1 MTDEIKIWAV
11 DSSSKSVEQ
20 IQPTDWMETEGS
32 LEDVLVKN
40 PDMLMPGLTLV
51 GRQTPTESGYL
62 DLLGVDEDGRLV
74 VFELKRGKLTRD
86 AIAQVIDY
94 CSYLES
100 LTEPELAEMIS
111 KNSGKSGIDTIH
123 EFAAWYEERHGGK
136 ELNSLKPTRMA
147 LVGLGAD
154 EGAQR
159 MVAFLAEREIDLS
172 LLTFHGYDCGGKTI
186 LARQLE
192 GSEIRDAGSRPRT
205 SSAERRRTHVERAGE
220 LGIGDLWQDAV
231 RALSVAS
238 DGYATKSGITFY
250 LPKITLPDNVN
261 VYGSHS
267 VVIDNQRRMIRVTFY
282 PAALHLCWDEF
293 QEENKAIPF
302 QFEKPPNAPITSK
315 VSEQWYCLLDEKNWV
330 THKESI
336 TELAADVHE
345 AWQKKRRD
353 AAI

>member
-1 MTDEIKIWAV
+1 MTVEIKIWAV
-11 DSSSKSVEQ
+11 DNSSRAVEP
-20 IQPTDWMETEGS
+20 IQPTDWKETESS
-32 LEDVLVKN
+32 LEEVLVKN

-74 VFELKRGKLTRD
+74 VFELKRGKLTRE
-86 AIAQVIDY
+86 AIAQAIDY

-100 LTEPELAEMIS
+100 LTEPELTKIIS
-111 KNSGKSGIDTIH
+111 ENSDKDGIDKIH
-123 EFAAWYEERHGGK
+123 DFAAWYEERHGGK
-136 ELNSLKPTRMA
+136 ELTSLKPTRMA

-159 MVAFLAEREIDLS
+159 MVAYLAERDVDIS
-172 LLTFHGYDCGGKTI
+172 LLTFHGYDNEGKTL

-192 GSEIRDAGSRPRT
+192 GSETREAGSKPRT

-220 LGIGDLWQDAV
+220 LGISGLWQDAV

-267 VVIDNQRRMIRVTFY
+267 VVIDHQRRVIRVTFY

-293 QEENKAIPF
+293 QEKKQRIPF
-302 QFEKPPNAPITSK
+302 QSEKPPNAPTTSN
-315 VSEQWYCLLDEKNWV
+315 VSEQWYCLLDEQNWA
-330 THKESI
+330 TYKQSI
-336 TELAADVHE
+336 IELAADVHE
-345 AWQKKRRD
+345 AWQTKRRE
-353 AAI
+353 AAT